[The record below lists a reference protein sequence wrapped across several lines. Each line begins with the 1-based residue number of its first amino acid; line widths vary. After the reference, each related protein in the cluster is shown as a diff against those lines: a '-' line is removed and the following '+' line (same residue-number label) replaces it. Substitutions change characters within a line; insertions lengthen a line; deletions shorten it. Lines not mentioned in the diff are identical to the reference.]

1 MVSQDP
7 LECRFDLLFYLTR
20 LAAPPRG
27 GSVVRSQGCVG
38 SRSSATFRSPHL
50 GGTHVDDS

>member
-7 LECRFDLLFYLTR
+7 LECRFDLLFHLKR

-50 GGTHVDDS
+50 GGIHVDDS